1 MAFNGISTLPTKQ
14 DRQIAKLNLAQA
26 RRQAGGDISA
36 PYYRSYNVYDIARL
50 PTRYVGNEVIDN
62 AGELLPSRPWYEG
75 TPSESNYLI
84 MQTGSYVLNSSG
96 GKIYLS

>member
-1 MAFNGISTLPTKQ
+1 MSSNGISTLPTKQ

-62 AGELLPSRPWYEG
+62 AGELLPTRPWYEG
-75 TPSESNYLI
+75 SPSESNYLI